1 MRYKLV
7 AFDMDDTLLSG
18 RTIYVLA
25 DRKNF
30 RKEIDKIISLKIPNY
45 IKTIEIAKFLRGMS
59 VDEFLQIFRSIP
71 LNKNVPEVIK
81 ELKEMGMKLAII
93 SNSYDLG
100 ANDLARRLDFDFV
113 IANKLVVEN
122 GVITGEVIP
131 YTTENVDDISDCR
144 SCSVCKRDALLEICR
159 KMNIDPSESI
169 AVGDGGIDRF
179 MLEIAGLGVAYRPKV
194 NLIKYADAIIEDMA
208 ELLDL
213 IR

>member
-30 RKEIDKIISLKIPNY
+30 RKEIDKIISMKIPNY

-122 GVITGEVIP
+122 GKITGEVIP

-159 KMNIDPSESI
+159 KMGIDPSESI

-179 MLEIAGLGVAYRPKV
+179 MLEIAGLGVAYRPKID
-194 NLIKYADAIIEDMA
+194 LIKYADVVIEDMA